1 MANSCY
7 LPLFSFSLELF
18 CVGEDRALPGNMFF
32 LERQYADDI
41 LFALYLKIKIKKK
54 ELVKISSRIGR
65 LNYLG
70 NILLFFISSFQHK
83 SNTRTLLLPVPLATK
98 SVLWIEVNPCRGL
111 SEFSS
116 YGETVR
122 NILHRMFPLVNVFLN
137 PVDLGF
143 LAVLLPQPLPG
154 PGCAEHAFYMG
165 TQIRCGMPF
174 EWSYISSSKNAKHN
188 RWF

>member
-1 MANSCY
+1 MAICRWH
-7 LPLFSFSLELF
+7 PICSLSQ
-18 CVGEDRALPGNMFF
+18 N
-32 LERQYADDI
+32 
-41 LFALYLKIKIKKK
+41 KIIKKK
-54 ELVKISSRIGR
+54 NWQKLVVG
-65 LNYLG
+65 LG
-70 NILLFFISSFQHK
+70 GSNIWEIFRCFLSVPFQHK
-83 SNTRTLLLPVPLATK
+83 SNTSTLLLPIPLATK

-143 LAVLLPQPLPG
+143 LAVLLLQPLPG
-154 PGCAEHAFYMG
+154 PGCAEHTFYMG
-165 TQIRCGMPF
+165 TQIRCGMPV

-188 RWF
+188 RWL